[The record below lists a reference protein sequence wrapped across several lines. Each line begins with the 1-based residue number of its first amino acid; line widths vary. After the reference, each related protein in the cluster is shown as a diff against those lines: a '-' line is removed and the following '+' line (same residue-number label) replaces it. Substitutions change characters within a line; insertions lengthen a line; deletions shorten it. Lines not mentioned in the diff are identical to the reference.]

1 MSVITT
7 ILLVYC
13 IKLGINMLIYAEPT
27 TKLDDLTEKNLRE
40 IQGKFGNL
48 LVNVRTQLGNLQ
60 NENIGDDLY
69 LFLLPLLD
77 DPDCL
82 PNSCDLKVIFRAM
95 TRSRQWDYL
104 NFYRLEQVIKHFVP
118 QLTDQM
124 DQYKRDRA
132 GFQVATK
139 IKDFIPKAKA
149 VSDPESTHELLP
161 KQSDPAYFARLS
173 VVLKEQVCDYT
184 LRYLEELWES
194 LASIL
199 QLPPLTVVLDVV
211 LKGSVRVVWLFPAR
225 LVPQAIEMAQE
236 NVEAFRKHP
245 ILSVMIGDICVFQV
259 HDEVKG
265 MVSQLFILA

>member
-1 MSVITT
+1 M
-7 ILLVYC
+7 
-13 IKLGINMLIYAEPT
+13 
-27 TKLDDLTEKNLRE
+27 
-40 IQGKFGNL
+40 
-48 LVNVRTQLGNLQ
+48 NVRTQLGNLQ
-60 NENIGDDLY
+60 NENIGDDLC

-104 NFYRLEQVIKHFVP
+104 NFYRLEQVIKRFVP

-124 DQYKRDRA
+124 EQYKRDRV

-139 IKDFIPKAKA
+139 IKNFIPKAKA
-149 VSDPESTHELLP
+149 VSDPVLP

-173 VVLKEQVCDYT
+173 VVLDEHVCDFT
-184 LRYLEELWES
+184 LTYLEELWES
-194 LASIL
+194 LASIMR
-199 QLPPLTVVLDVV
+199 LPPLTVVLDVV

-225 LVPQAIEMAQE
+225 LVPQAIKMAQE

-245 ILSVMIGDICVFQV
+245 ILSVMIGDICVFPV
-259 HDEVKG
+259 HDEAKG
-265 MVSQLFILA
+265 TVSQLFILA